1 MTLPRNRSA
10 DADYAFLQ
18 GPIIAKGGSR
28 IVYEVKGHK
37 DWVLKECTVLN
48 YGPNEYEA
56 AIYFTAVNL
65 NFSNLISTLA
75 KVHGISVSGRY
86 LIMEK
91 LIVGTISNGST
102 CSVMEELTDRKIAN
116 FGKNSAGCVKSLD
129 YATLKAGVLP
139 SNITG
144 KVVPHSF
151 PTDKEIALF
160 NFWATGLS

>member
-1 MTLPRNRSA
+1 MTLPSNRSA
-10 DADYAFLQ
+10 DADYAFMQ
-18 GPIIAKGGSR
+18 GPKIAIGGSR

-37 DWVLKECTVLN
+37 GWVLKECTVLN
-48 YGPNEYEA
+48 YGPNEHEA
-56 AIYFTAVNL
+56 TIYFTAVNL
-65 NFSNLISTLA
+65 NFSNLKSTLA
-75 KVHGISVSGRY
+75 KVHGISISGRY

-91 LIVGTISNGST
+91 LTVGTISNGST

-151 PTDKEIALF
+151 PTDEEIAWF
-160 NFWATGLS
+160 NFWANGLS